1 MNKQIKWKKDPW
13 ENEWLMRYLMVLR
26 NIWIFT
32 LINILIVTSLS
43 FRDLYY
49 WYNSNEIIISLEFA
63 SEKSSRGRRGSHP
76 NDADREMV
84 IVEAGCRQ
92 MVALYISIISISS
105 KLFTMKNK
113 LKNQTSLFKIY
124 FVNTLLHL
132 VPLLDFVFH
141 RA

>member
-1 MNKQIKWKKDPW
+1 MESKEMITQFSVLEGDP
-13 ENEWLMRYLMVLR
+13 EGQE
-26 NIWIFT
+26 
-32 LINILIVTSLS
+32 
-43 FRDLYY
+43 DP
-49 WYNSNEIIISLEFA
+49 
-63 SEKSSRGRRGSHP
+63 SE
-76 NDADREMV
+76 ELVV